1 MRYIIYVSV
10 FFPNLGDY
18 LNSHINYETQT
29 FGIGGS
35 GGIVSDSPGC
45 KNIIKLAFF
54 FGFFQFLMPVLGW
67 LLGSGVSSYIE
78 KIDHWVAFGL
88 LAFIGVRMVIDAVR
102 GDDAQKDIA
111 DPFATKTLFVMA
123 IATSIDALAVGISFA
138 LAQVDIWSSSIIIGI
153 VTFSISAVGVLIG
166 KKVGSVFKKSAGILA
181 GIILIGIGVKILIE
195 HMS

>member
-1 MRYIIYVSV
+1 MNILDLLLIAVALSMDAFAVAVS
-10 FFPNLGDY
+10 
-18 LNSHINYETQT
+18 S
-29 FGIGGS
+29 
-35 GGIVSDSPGC
+35 GIVSDSPGC

-88 LAFIGVRMVIDAVR
+88 LAFIGVRMVIEAVR

-123 IATSIDALAVGISFA
+123 IATSIDALAVVISFA